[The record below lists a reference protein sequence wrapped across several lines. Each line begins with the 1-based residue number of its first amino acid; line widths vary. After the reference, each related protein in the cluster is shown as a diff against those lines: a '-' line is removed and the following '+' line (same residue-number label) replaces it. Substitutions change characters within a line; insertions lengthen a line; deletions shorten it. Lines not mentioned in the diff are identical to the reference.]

1 MKHYQDLHTLEM
13 HGGRNYQDVRVFC
26 DLIVLNQRNEVIM
39 TSVIGKHKDVMDL
52 YELFQNGKIGRIYYN
67 TKDYRE
73 KKETLRRTIYC
84 LDDKKNNYNQYQTR
98 FDDLTHMLIISKSVM
113 KDTRERQ
120 KWELEEEQRV
130 KNGEPLRNLP
140 KNLADI
146 VIAWDGDLQS
156 QVFKTIKDRY
166 STPILD
172 EWKDYIYQK
181 LLEEKYIEPLNVF
194 SFGKQYTLDG
204 AVLRFS
210 EKQLESI
217 ITEGIQS
224 YNLNFAILDDE
235 RIEPVLD
242 QCTTLDEYLN
252 HFAGSLAEAIQKNVH
267 VRFDPKRDKHHPG
280 FYHLNLHANKNGL
293 TGLFPQQA
301 DTVMGVAKTL
311 EEEKFVFVIGEM
323 GK

>member
-1 MKHYQDLHTLEM
+1 MKHYQELYTLEM
-13 HGGRNYQDVRVFC
+13 HGGRYHRDARAFC
-26 DLIVLNQRNEVIM
+26 DLIVTNTLNELVM
-39 TSVIGKHKDVMDL
+39 TSVIGKQKDVMEV
-52 YELFQNGKIGRIYYN
+52 YELLQNGKTGRIYYN
-67 TKDYRE
+67 GRDWTE
-73 KKETLRRTIYC
+73 KPIRFRFTPMF
-84 LDDKKNNYNQYQTR
+84 DKKNYYNQYQTK
-98 FDDLTHMLIISKSVM
+98 FDDLTHMLIVSKSVM

-120 KWELEEEQRV
+120 EWELEEEQRV
-130 KNGEPLRNLP
+130 KDGQPLRRLP
-140 KNLADI
+140 RDLADI

-181 LLEEKYIEPLNVF
+181 LLEEKYIESLNVF

-235 RIEPVLD
+235 TVEPVLD